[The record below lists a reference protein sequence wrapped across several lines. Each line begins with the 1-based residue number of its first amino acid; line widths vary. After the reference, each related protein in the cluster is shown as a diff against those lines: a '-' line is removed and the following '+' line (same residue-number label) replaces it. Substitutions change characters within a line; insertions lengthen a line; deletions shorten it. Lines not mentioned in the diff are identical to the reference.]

1 MSNDSQSSFF
11 DEGLDASNDGLG
23 IEVTIEPLIE
33 ASLEIEEEQHH
44 FTGL

>member
-1 MSNDSQSSFF
+1 MSSNSQCSFFEKCLETPNDSLS
-11 DEGLDASNDGLG
+11 
-23 IEVTIEPLIE
+23 IKVTIKPLIE